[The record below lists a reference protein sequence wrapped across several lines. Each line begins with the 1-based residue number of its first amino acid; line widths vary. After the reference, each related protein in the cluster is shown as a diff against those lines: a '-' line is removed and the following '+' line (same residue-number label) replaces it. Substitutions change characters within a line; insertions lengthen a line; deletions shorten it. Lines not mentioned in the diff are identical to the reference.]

1 MLVKILKTSHST
13 GNNRTSLEE
22 LIKGVREYNYLR
34 NFDISEGVIKQK
46 IEEIIA
52 RGYCER
58 NEKDRKIYHY
68 IAWFSAKH
76 ILNRYKNKLFI
87 IQNGLGKV
95 LFLPTVWVGGLG
107 MPICWMWLFW
117 FVWLRPVII
126 IGDPKPP
133 PMPNCYNSIL
143 FSIMFFFMI
152 LKFLS
157 LDFALCLFEDYF
169 ELL

>member
-68 IAWFSAKH
+68 IA
-76 ILNRYKNKLFI
+76 
-87 IQNGLGKV
+87 
-95 LFLPTVWVGGLG
+95 
-107 MPICWMWLFW
+107 
-117 FVWLRPVII
+117 
-126 IGDPKPP
+126 
-133 PMPNCYNSIL
+133 
-143 FSIMFFFMI
+143 
-152 LKFLS
+152 
-157 LDFALCLFEDYF
+157 
-169 ELL
+169 